1 MYSANPDGKW
11 TLGNPTIIGSIK
23 KKCQRLVVVKKVTGT
38 SPKRPAKWHW
48 WLTRFVVQNSY
59 RLDDVDRV
67 NETVLVNVHAESGQ
81 MAGVAQRRELL
92 LAENLLA
99 LHLDDVGVHHVAVV
113 QRRRE
118 RVFRVTQSY
127 LNPTQSIWIKNCVH
141 EHLLRAVRCS
151 NRSTLKL
158 VTHSS

>member
-1 MYSANPDGKW
+1 M
-11 TLGNPTIIGSIK
+11 
-23 KKCQRLVVVKKVTGT
+23 
-38 SPKRPAKWHW
+38 
-48 WLTRFVVQNSY
+48 QNSY

-127 LNPTQSIWIKNCVH
+127 LNPTQSI
-141 EHLLRAVRCS
+141 
-151 NRSTLKL
+151 
-158 VTHSS
+158 